1 MKKAAKL
8 AKANVKTNIK
18 SKAKNNPKS
27 NSSYTLITGASAGI
41 GEQLSYLLAKEKK
54 SLVLVA
60 RRLERLK
67 KVQAQ
72 CFKLGAVD
80 VQIFACDIADKKSVL
95 LAAKKIKTTLVNK
108 NPIEIGT
115 LVNNAGLA
123 AGTELVQA
131 AKTRDWDQMIDTNV
145 KGLLWLT
152 REFFDSIISHQGHIV
167 NMGSVAGRL
176 VYEGGAVYCASKF
189 AVRALSEGFRMDL
202 KGTGVRVTN
211 IEPGMVN
218 SEFSLV
224 RLGNQQKAD
233 AIYSE
238 MSPLSP
244 LDIAQNI
251 LWCLS
256 QPAHVNIQEL
266 VIYPTD
272 QASVGQVVRGEKS
285 IKNLKSKINIKGK

>member
-1 MKKAAKL
+1 MKIAHK
-8 AKANVKTNIK
+8 NRTK
-18 SKAKNNPKS
+18 SKVS
-27 NSSYTLITGASAGI
+27 HVLITGASSGI

-54 SLVLVA
+54 PLVLVA
-60 RRLERLK
+60 RREDRLK
-67 KVQAQ
+67 KVQKH
-72 CFKLGAVD
+72 CLKLGAPD
-80 VQIFACDIADKKSVL
+80 VQIFSCDVSDKKSVL
-95 LAAKKIKTTLVNK
+95 LASKKIKANK
-108 NPIEIGT
+108 KISVGT

-131 AKTRDWDQMIDTNV
+131 AKTKDWDQMIDTNV
-145 KGLLWLT
+145 KGLLWLS
-152 REFFDSIISHQGHIV
+152 REFFDSIISNQGHIV
-167 NMGSVAGRL
+167 NLGSVAGRL
-176 VYEGGAVYCASKF
+176 VYEGGAVYCATKF
-189 AVRALSEGFRMDL
+189 AVRALSDGFRMDL

-238 MSPLSP
+238 MMPLSP
-244 LDIAQNI
+244 IDIAQNI

-285 IKNLKSKINIKGK
+285 IKNLSKAKLKK

>member
-1 MKKAAKL
+1 MKKAK
-8 AKANVKTNIK
+8 KTAN
-18 SKAKNNPKS
+18 S
-27 NSSYTLITGASAGI
+27 NVGYTLVTGASSGI
-41 GEQLSYLLAKEKK
+41 GEQLGYLLAKEKK

-67 KVQAQ
+67 KVQKQ
-72 CFKLGAVD
+72 CLKLGAAD

-95 LAAKKIKTTLVNK
+95 LASKKIKTILVNK
-108 NPIEIGT
+108 KPIEIAT

-123 AGTELVQA
+123 AGTELVQT

-167 NMGSVAGRL
+167 NLGSVAGRL
-176 VYEGGAVYCASKF
+176 VYEGGAVYCATKF
-189 AVRALSEGFRMDL
+189 AVRALSDGFRMDL
-202 KGTGVRVTN
+202 KGTGVRITN

-233 AIYSE
+233 AIYAE
-238 MSPLSP
+238 MMPLSP
-244 LDIAQNI
+244 IDVAQNI

-285 IKNLKSKINIKGK
+285 IKSLSKLKK

>member
-1 MKKAAKL
+1 MKT
-8 AKANVKTNIK
+8 NVK
-18 SKAKNNPKS
+18 S
-27 NSSYTLITGASAGI
+27 NTAYTLITGASSGI

-54 SLVLVA
+54 PLVLLS
-60 RRLERLK
+60 RREDRLK
-67 KVQAQ
+67 KVQKQ
-72 CFKLGAVD
+72 CLKLGSTD
-80 VQIFACDIADKKSVL
+80 VQIFACDISDKKSVL
-95 LAAKKIKTTLVNK
+95 LASKKIKANK
-108 NPIEIGT
+108 KISVGS

-123 AGTELVQA
+123 AGTELVQN
-131 AKTRDWDQMIDTNV
+131 AKTKDWDQMFDTNV
-145 KGLLWLT
+145 KGLLWLS
-152 REFFDSIISHQGHIV
+152 REFFDSVISNQGHIV
-167 NMGSVAGRL
+167 NLGSVAGRL
-176 VYEGGAVYCASKF
+176 VYEGGAVYCATKF

-238 MSPLSP
+238 MMPLSP
-244 LDIAQNI
+244 IDIAQNI

-256 QPAHVNIQEL
+256 QPPHVNIQEL

-272 QASVGQVVRGEKS
+272 QASVGQVVRGDKS
-285 IKNLKSKINIKGK
+285 VKKLTTTLKSKSKGK